1 MASRFA
7 EIKAKARRDVHA
19 SLSISA
25 RYESYSLDSHEDI
38 SIRWHN
44 KQALVGDMDNGGY
57 STMIEGVERII
68 FMRSELAAKG
78 IELNEGDSVT
88 VTAEGFEE
96 AKLLLKAREPIV
108 GPEEVIWQ
116 VVRAQ

>member
-1 MASRFA
+1 MVSRFA

-19 SLSISA
+19 SLSIA
-25 RYESYSLDSHEDI
+25 ATYQSYSLDTIADL

-44 KQALVGDMDNGGY
+44 KQALVGDMDSGGY
-57 STMIEGVERII
+57 ATMIEGIERII
-68 FMRSELAAKG
+68 FMRSELTAKN
-78 IELNEGDSVT
+78 IELNEGDSIT
-88 VTAEGFEE
+88 VTAEGFED

-116 VVRAQ
+116 VVRAE